1 MHSLPCYAF
10 LAGLELSITTSDT
23 FLQALLRI
31 GFLSIG
37 KTMGLDGWEIP
48 IGELLWHFSTSHL
61 IPVDYG
67 GRSLGEVAMFEM
79 TKQGL
84 SQCVDVY

>member
-1 MHSLPCYAF
+1 
-10 LAGLELSITTSDT
+10 
-23 FLQALLRI
+23 
-31 GFLSIG
+31 
-37 KTMGLDGWEIP
+37 MGLDGWEIP